1 MSRRQLIAMT
11 ETEIDAYLA
20 EQLTVI
26 VVSNGRDGF
35 PHPMPMHFCVEAP
48 RTIAMTTYRKSQKVQ
63 NLLRDPRAS
72 LLIESGREYAE
83 LRSLLL
89 RANTEIVDDHAA
101 TMACMRACRAHS
113 NAARGT
119 SPGAEGTAAFEASL
133 ARRAEKRLVL
143 RFHPETT
150 ISWDHRKLD
159 GRY

>member
-1 MSRRQLIAMT
+1 MSRRQQIAMT
-11 ETEIDAYLA
+11 EAEIDAYLA

-26 VVSNGRDGF
+26 VVSNGSDGY

-48 RTIAMTTYRKSQKVQ
+48 RTITMTTYRKSQKVK

-89 RANTEIVDDHAA
+89 RARTEIVDDHAA

-113 NAARGT
+113 NAARR
-119 SPGAEGTAAFEASL
+119 SAPGAEETAAFEASL

-143 RFHPETT
+143 RFHPENA
-150 ISWDHRKLD
+150 ISWDHRKLG